1 MHLAR
6 ACMTVLSILSAP
18 GVVCPSP
25 NAGAITGKV
34 TYTGTPAKAR
44 PIDMSKEPACVKMHP
59 EKVMTENVVTGPGN
73 TLQNVV
79 VYISAGAPDTSAAP
93 TTAVSFDQKGC
104 HYTTHVL
111 AFRTGQN
118 VQISNSDNLSHNI
131 HPVAKIN
138 REWNRIQL
146 PGTPAFSY
154 SYENEEFIPVKCNI
168 HAWMKAYFVVL
179 KTDHFGVT
187 GEDGVF
193 RLPDLPPGTYTVTAW
208 HETYGTQSQEI
219 TIAGGETQTVNF
231 VFKAIPSR
239 EDSSTR

>member
-59 EKVMTENVVTGPGN
+59 EKVMTENVVTGP
-73 TLQNVV
+73 
-79 VYISAGAPDTSAAP
+79 
-93 TTAVSFDQKGC
+93 VSFDQKGC

-111 AFRTGQN
+111 ALRTGQN